1 MGDALE
7 RRVTTGNMSRLGNGA
22 SVLHFPVFFSK
33 SNVNHAFDAVHVRR
47 RRLKGSE
54 RCAS

>member
-7 RRVTTGNMSRLGNGA
+7 RRVTTGNMVRLGNGA
-22 SVLHFPVFFSK
+22 RALHFSVLFSD
-33 SNVNHAFDAVHVRR
+33 SNVNDAFDAVHVRR

-54 RCAS
+54 RWAS